1 MIKSPHIKICASSR
15 PRAVFDD
22 ELWSNKYRLK
32 MQDLTKD
39 DMRTYV
45 RNTLDGIPRFRE
57 LSGWEPVAET
67 LTEHIAKYARGVWL
81 WVFLVARDLKHTV
94 NRKEG
99 LDKLKNIVDSFPQDL
114 EEYFTRIISEIKPA
128 YRDEMAQIFLAMLE
142 GVQPLPLLA
151 FSLLVRGLSDPDYA
165 MRATISSLASD
176 EDGSTEDDWKAR
188 IQNRCGDLLV
198 VEDGDHRTLLNC
210 PVDFLHRT
218 VRDFLQDCYLMNLKS
233 KLESSFNPSL
243 SLCRVML
250 YFLKKT
256 RRDHGVWSEGRGQSQ
271 QYHGCRRPSVV
282 LCLRG
287 RESWR

>member
-1 MIKSPHIKICASSR
+1 MAEALALIGLVSNIFGFIELGIKLVSATQSLADAGKMPEIED
-15 PRAVFDD
+15 VT
-22 ELWSNKYRLK
+22 

-128 YRDEMAQIFLAMLE
+128 YRDEMTRIFLAMLE

-151 FSLLVRGLSDPDYA
+151 FSLLARELSDPDYA
-165 MRATISSLASD
+165 MRVTISSLASD
-176 EDGSTEDDWKAR
+176 EDGSTEDD
-188 IQNRCGDLLV
+188 
-198 VEDGDHRTLLNC
+198 
-210 PVDFLHRT
+210 
-218 VRDFLQDCYLMNLKS
+218 
-233 KLESSFNPSL
+233 
-243 SLCRVML
+243 
-250 YFLKKT
+250 
-256 RRDHGVWSEGRGQSQ
+256 
-271 QYHGCRRPSVV
+271 
-282 LCLRG
+282 
-287 RESWR
+287 